1 MMRIG
6 IDAACWSNQRGY
18 GRFTRELLK
27 ALLRLDQEN
36 EYVFF
41 VDPETNAMSNFP
53 AGASRIELD
62 ITETPSKAA
71 SADGRRSLKDM
82 WKTAKAVSKEDLDI
96 FFYPSVYTYFPFFS
110 RAKKIVAI
118 HDVIAEKYPQLIFNN
133 QKHRFFW
140 NLKVWAANKQ
150 ADLIL
155 TVSEFS
161 KKGIM
166 EQFKIPENRIKVV
179 TEAADKVF
187 CPFPVTDSFHEIL
200 SRYDMDI
207 STKFI
212 LYVGGIA
219 PHKNL
224 STLINAYSKLIND
237 TEHKDIKLV
246 LVGDYEKDVFLID
259 NNLQELLKRLRL
271 KDKIIFTGFI
281 SDEELVYFYNAAVV
295 FVLPSF
301 IEGFGLPAVEAM
313 ACGTPVIGSKTTSLP
328 EVVGDAGLF
337 FDPNSPDELL
347 NKLIY
352 IFDCDELREE
362 LSQRSI
368 QRAATFSWQQ
378 SAVQA
383 LNVFNYL
390 GSDG

>member
-1 MMRIG
+1 
-6 IDAACWSNQRGY
+6 
-18 GRFTRELLK
+18 
-27 ALLRLDQEN
+27 
-36 EYVFF
+36 
-41 VDPETNAMSNFP
+41 
-53 AGASRIELD
+53 
-62 ITETPSKAA
+62 
-71 SADGRRSLKDM
+71 
-82 WKTAKAVSKEDLDI
+82 
-96 FFYPSVYTYFPFFS
+96 
-110 RAKKIVAI
+110 
-118 HDVIAEKYPQLIFNN
+118 VIAEKYPQLIFNN

-140 NLKVWAANKQ
+140 NLKVWVANKQ

-166 EQFKIPENRIKVV
+166 EQFKIPESRIKVV

-187 CPFPVTDSFHEIL
+187 CPFPVTDSFHKIL
-200 SRYDMDI
+200 SRYGMNV

-224 STLINAYSKLIND
+224 STLVIAYSKLIKD
-237 TEHKDIKLV
+237 TNHKDIRLV

-259 NNLQELLKRLRL
+259 NNLKDLLKQLCL
-271 KDKIIFTGFI
+271 TEKVVFTGFVP
-281 SDEELVYFYNAAVV
+281 DDELVYLYNTAVV

-313 ACGTPVIGSKTTSLP
+313 ACGVPVIGSKTTSLP

-337 FDPNSPDELL
+337 FDPYSPDELL
-347 NKLIY
+347 NRLIY
-352 IFDCDELREE
+352 IFDNEGLRDE

-368 QRAATFSWQQ
+368 QRAATFSWSK
-378 SAVQA
+378 SASEA
-383 LNVFNYL
+383 LNVFNQL
-390 GSDG
+390 GKNGSTP